1 MSLAPLSSVD
11 AAHGAPVELGQIQQ
25 LRRRWHAFDGG
36 GDTLRRPDL
45 GAAAANG
52 ATAVERE
59 MEKRGRERGER
70 EIELRVRGCGRGRLG
85 SFGLGCD
92 WAKIVGPVINCWAED
107 LMYRAGAWAVLIKSI
122 KPRIESRLKI
132 ENL

>member
-1 MSLAPLSSVD
+1 MAV
-11 AAHGAPVELGQIQQ
+11 APVAAPE
-25 LRRRWHAFDGG
+25 ASSA
-36 GDTLRRPDL
+36 DL

-70 EIELRVRGCGRGRLG
+70 EIELRVRGCGRGRFG
-85 SFGLGCD
+85 SFGMGCD

-122 KPRIESRLKI
+122 KLRIESRLKI
-132 ENL
+132 EKL